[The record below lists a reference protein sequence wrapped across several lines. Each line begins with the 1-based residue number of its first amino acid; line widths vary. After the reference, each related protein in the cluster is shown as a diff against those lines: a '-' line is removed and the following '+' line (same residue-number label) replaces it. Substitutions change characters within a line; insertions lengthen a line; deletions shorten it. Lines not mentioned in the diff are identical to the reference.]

1 MGRNQGTHRS
11 YEGGGVRTQEVD
23 TMHTSWHRIYVTG
36 PVDVTCSGGN
46 TDTLGISYLP
56 GH

>member
-23 TMHTSWHRIYVTG
+23 TMHTSWHSIYVTG